1 MRKTSVVLM
10 LAMLLAAMLCATPA
24 RADVAVPDQS
34 DEDTFDRPWPFI
46 SDILHRQDDE
56 VDDSI
61 DDDEDV
67 VVIDDYLDD
76 EVDEDFDGDG
86 EVDELDDDELDDDE
100 LDDDEDTDEL
110 DDDEDDSDTDPDSTD
125 DRSGLPLLPL
135 AAGVAAI
142 AGGAAVYIIR
152 SRA

>member
-1 MRKTSVVLM
+1 MRKSSVVLM

-34 DEDTFDRPWPFI
+34 DEDTFERPWPFI

-76 EVDEDFDGDG
+76 EVDEDLDGDG
-86 EVDELDDDELDDDE
+86 EVDEEIDE

-110 DDDEDDSDTDPDSTD
+110 NDDEDDTDADPDSTD

>member
-1 MRKTSVVLM
+1 MRKSSVVLM

-34 DEDTFDRPWPFI
+34 DEDTFERPWPFI

-61 DDDEDV
+61 GDDEDV

-76 EVDEDFDGDG
+76 EEIDEDLDGDG

-100 LDDDEDTDEL
+100 EIDEL
-110 DDDEDDSDTDPDSTD
+110 DDDEDDSDADPDSTD

>member
-10 LAMLLAAMLCATPA
+10 LVMLLVAMLCATPA

-34 DEDTFDRPWPFI
+34 DEDTFERPWPFI

-76 EVDEDFDGDG
+76 EVDEDLDGDG
-86 EVDELDDDELDDDE
+86 EVDELDDGE

-110 DDDEDDSDTDPDSTD
+110 DDDEDDEETDADPDSTD

>member
-34 DEDTFDRPWPFI
+34 DEDTFERPWPFI

-61 DDDEDV
+61 GDDEDV

-76 EVDEDFDGDG
+76 EEIDEDLDGDG
-86 EVDELDDDELDDDE
+86 EVDEPDDDELDDDE
-100 LDDDEDTDEL
+100 EIDEL
-110 DDDEDDSDTDPDSTD
+110 DDDEDDSDADPDSTD

-142 AGGAAVYIIR
+142 AGGAAVYIMR

>member
-1 MRKTSVVLM
+1 MRKSSVVLM

-34 DEDTFDRPWPFI
+34 DEDTFERPWPFI

-61 DDDEDV
+61 GDDEDV

-76 EVDEDFDGDG
+76 EEIDEDFDGDG

-100 LDDDEDTDEL
+100 EIDEL
-110 DDDEDDSDTDPDSTD
+110 DDDEDDSDADPDSTD

>member
-34 DEDTFDRPWPFI
+34 DEDTFERPWPFI

-61 DDDEDV
+61 GDDEDV

-76 EVDEDFDGDG
+76 EEIDEDLDGDG

-100 LDDDEDTDEL
+100 EIDEL
-110 DDDEDDSDTDPDSTD
+110 DDDEDDSDADPDSTD

-142 AGGAAVYIIR
+142 AGGAAVYIMR